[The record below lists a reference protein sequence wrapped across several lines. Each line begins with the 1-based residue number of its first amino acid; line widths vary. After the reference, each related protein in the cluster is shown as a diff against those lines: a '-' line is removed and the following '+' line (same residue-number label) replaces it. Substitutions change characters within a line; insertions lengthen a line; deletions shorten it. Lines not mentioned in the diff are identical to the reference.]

1 MRFLVDTNVW
11 IVYLK
16 NPDTTVRDRLQS
28 TDPSEVAVCSI
39 VRAELLH
46 GACKYGD
53 PDARREKIERTIGIY
68 RSFPFDD
75 AASAAYANIR
85 HHLELRGELIGGNDL
100 MIASIAIAN
109 ELAVVTNNTG
119 EFSRVPRLRVEDWSF

>member
-16 NPDTTVRDRLQS
+16 NRDTAVQDRLQNRN
-28 TDPSEVAVCSI
+28 PSEIAVCSV

-68 RSFPFDD
+68 RSLSFDD
-75 AASAAYANIR
+75 AASTIYARIR

-100 MIASIAIAN
+100 MIASIA
-109 ELAVVTNNTG
+109 LAHDLTVVTNNVD
-119 EFSRVPRLRVEDWSF
+119 EFRRVPGLAVEDWSA

>member
-1 MRFLVDTNVW
+1 MRFLIDTNVW

-16 NPDTTVRDRLQS
+16 NRDTTVRDRLEG
-28 TDPSEVAVCSI
+28 TEPSEVAVCSV

-46 GACKYGD
+46 GACKYGN

-75 AASAAYANIR
+75 AASPIYASIR

-100 MIASIAIAN
+100 MIAAIA
-109 ELAVVTNNTG
+109 LANNLTVVTNNIS
-119 EFSRVPRLRVEDWSF
+119 EFGRVPGLKVQDWSA